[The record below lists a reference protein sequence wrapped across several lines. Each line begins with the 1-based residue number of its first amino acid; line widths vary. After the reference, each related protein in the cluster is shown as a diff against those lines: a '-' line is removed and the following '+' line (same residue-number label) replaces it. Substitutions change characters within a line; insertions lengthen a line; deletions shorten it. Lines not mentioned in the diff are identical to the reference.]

1 MMISNNLSTKSGL
14 LGYIGKFYNI
24 DISIETS
31 ITNKPLFFLSG
42 PMQYDIVIEPLII
55 CQNTVGFEEKLI
67 PFAYQ
72 KSSNIHTIE
81 LSQVS
86 DLLHYLTQKYHLIKE
101 YTRQKPAYKVYCE
114 AESRFWTDLVKVSMP
129 FFSVPVIYI
138 LVLLSQS
145 YSFLGFLNN
154 LTIGLVAL
162 YSIVS
167 GYLYLKFFQDK
178 KEVQR
183 EFVTPFDK
191 RELGL
196 DDTSLTL
203 ISEKLTPKLME
214 QFTYE
219 ILGKQSNSP
228 VVARIEK
235 ENANR
240 FMTNKI
246 IRKKVEQ
253 VDLFEQEESQP
264 APTIKISKEK
274 NEFAEKYSSF
284 LED

>member
-1 MMISNNLSTKSGL
+1 M
-14 LGYIGKFYNI
+14 
-24 DISIETS
+24 
-31 ITNKPLFFLSG
+31 
-42 PMQYDIVIEPLII
+42 
-55 CQNTVGFEEKLI
+55 I

-72 KSSNIHTIE
+72 KSSNLHTIE
-81 LSQVS
+81 VSQLSDFLNYIS
-86 DLLHYLTQKYHLIKE
+86 QKYYLIKE
-101 YTRQKPAYKVYCE
+101 YTRQKPAYKVYYE
-114 AESRFWTDLVKVSMP
+114 AESRFWRDFGRVSIP
-129 FFSVPVIYI
+129 FFTIPVIYI
-138 LVLLSQS
+138 LVLLFQS
-145 YSFLGFLNN
+145 YSILGFFNN
-154 LTIGLVAL
+154 LTIGLVAI

-167 GYLYLKFFQDK
+167 SYLYLKFFQDK
-178 KEVQR
+178 KEIQK
-183 EFVTPFDK
+183 EFTTPFYQ

-214 QFTYE
+214 QFAYE
-219 ILGKQSNSP
+219 TLGKNPDSP

-240 FMTNKI
+240 FLTNKI

-253 VDLFEQEESQP
+253 PDLFEREDSQDSQETSNDG
-264 APTIKISKEK
+264 ASKVK